1 MAASDWATKDF
12 YKTLGVSKDASQA
25 DIKKAYRKL
34 ARDNHPDSNPGNK
47 AAEDRF
53 KEVSEAYAV
62 LSSPDKRKE
71 YDEQRTLFGQF
82 RGGFQ
87 GSPGG
92 FGGPGG
98 GAGYGGGGPG
108 VDFDLGDLLGG
119 IFGGG
124 RGRTRRQ
131 PQGRR
136 GDDLETEASITFQQA
151 VEGATLPLRMTS
163 DEACPTCHG
172 TGAKPGTVPKVC
184 SKCQGSGMQTGTSGG
199 VFAMTE
205 PCDQCR
211 GRGMVVDDPCGTCH
225 GSGRAP
231 SSRTLQVRV
240 PPGVKDGQR
249 IRLKGKGGKGDGGP
263 DGDLYLVVH
272 VSKHPV
278 FGRKGDNLTV
288 TVPVAFDEAA
298 LGATI
303 SVPTLDGPPVSIR
316 IPAGTPS
323 GRTFRAKG
331 KGGPTKNRA
340 GKDGGRGDL
349 LVTIDV
355 QVPAELDE
363 ESRAAVEALRAAR
376 GDRDPRASISS
387 EAVT

>member
-1 MAASDWATKDF
+1 MAASDWASKDF
-12 YKTLGVSKDASQA
+12 YKTLGVSKDASQT

-47 AAEDRF
+47 AAEERF

-62 LSSPDKRKE
+62 LSSPEKRKE

-87 GSPGG
+87 GGPGG
-92 FGGPGG
+92 FGGP
-98 GAGYGGGGPG
+98 AGPGGPG

-211 GRGMVVDDPCGTCH
+211 GRGMVVEDPCGTCH

-249 IRLKGKGGKGDGGP
+249 IRLKGKGGKGDGAP

-272 VSKHPV
+272 VSKHPL

-331 KGGPTKNRA
+331 KGGATKS
-340 GKDGGRGDL
+340 GGRGDL
-349 LVTIDV
+349 LVSIDV

-376 GDRDPRASISS
+376 GDKDPRSSISS
-387 EAVT
+387 EAVK

>member
-12 YKTLGVSKDASQA
+12 YQTLGVSKDASPA
-25 DIKKAYRKL
+25 DIKKAYRRL
-34 ARDNHPDSNPGNK
+34 ARDNHPDSNPGNQ

-62 LSSPDKRKE
+62 LSSPEKRKE

-87 GSPGG
+87 GGPGG

-98 GAGYGGGGPG
+98 SPG

-124 RGRTRRQ
+124 RGRGRRQ

-136 GDDLETEASITFQQA
+136 GDDIETEASITFQQA

-163 DEACPTCHG
+163 DEACTTCHG

-184 SKCQGSGMQTGTSGG
+184 SKCQGSGMQTGTAGG

-211 GRGMVVDDPCGTCH
+211 GRGMVVEDPCATCR

-249 IRLKGKGGKGDGGP
+249 IRLKGKGGRGQGAP

-272 VSKHPV
+272 VEKHAL
-278 FGRKGDNLTV
+278 FGRKGDHLTV

-303 SVPTLDGPPVSIR
+303 SVPTLDGAPVSIR

-331 KGGPTKNRA
+331 KGGPVRN

-363 ESRAAVEALRAAR
+363 DARAAVEALRAAR
-376 GDRDPRASISS
+376 GDADPRASIT
-387 EAVT
+387 EQVR